1 VNKVIKTT
9 DPRTGEA
16 VDNEHGF
23 EHEGTWITDRT
34 KSPCGRFEL
43 TPEESEKLYGKENG

>member
-1 VNKVIKTT
+1 MNKSFYTSLAAELNN
-9 DPRTGEA
+9 RTVE
-16 VDNEHGF
+16 DGF
-23 EHEGTWITDRT
+23 EHEGMWITDRT